1 MLNFSIF
8 SIPVHVQWFFWLTS
22 FLLAGGLRMEKA
34 EDWVF
39 IFLKIGIIL
48 ISIIVHELGHALAS
62 MRWGGRPTIELH
74 GLGGVT
80 FLGGEFT
87 RWQHLAISFSGP
99 FASLSLAGI
108 SYLLLK
114 FTELPMEYALGY
126 LFWVNL
132 IWTAF
137 NLLPVLPMDGGQILR
152 GFLGPKH
159 ERKACI
165 IGMITAV
172 LVALWA
178 FQTGQYLMTVLLGFF
193 AWLNYKGS
201 LRQGGVQ

>member
-1 MLNFSIF
+1 MLNFNIST
-8 SIPVHVQWFFWLTS
+8 IPVRIQWFFWLTS
-22 FLLAGGLRMEKA
+22 FLLAGGLRMERA

-39 IFLKIGIIL
+39 IVLKIGLIL

-62 MRWGGRPTIELH
+62 IRWGGRPTIELH

-80 FLGGEFT
+80 FLGGSFT

-99 FASLSLAGI
+99 LASLILAAV
-108 SYLLLK
+108 SYLLLT
-114 FTELPMEYALGY
+114 FTQLPMQFALVY
-126 LFWVNL
+126 LIWVNL

-152 GFLGPKH
+152 GFLGPKL
-159 ERKACI
+159 ERTACI
-165 IGMITAV
+165 IGMITAI

-178 FQTGQYLMTVLLGFF
+178 FQSQQYLMVVLLGFF